1 MRYKSRLHEFVEK
14 WLKEN
19 NLTWE
24 AVLLRGGLN
33 KSIGTDLRKGSTPRP
48 VTLRKLADSMGIPRR
63 RLFEV
68 AGYLDAADTPEDTVR
83 ISDPDLR
90 LFFRGG
96 GWDQLTE
103 DERAIVK
110 DAITLAQRHRL
121 LRAGAAVKQPAPGRT
136 RRNRRKAR
144 R

>member
-1 MRYKSRLHEFVEK
+1 MRYNSALHEFVEK
-14 WLKEN
+14 WLKEH

-48 VTLRKLADSMGIPRR
+48 DTLRKLADSMGLPRR
-63 RLFEV
+63 RLFEL
-68 AGYLDAADTPEDTVR
+68 AGYLEPTDAPEDTAR

-96 GWDQLTE
+96 GWDQLTA
-103 DERAIVK
+103 DEHAIIK
-110 DAITLAQRHRL
+110 DAISLAQRHRL
-121 LRAGAAVKQPAPGRT
+121 LRTSAAAGQPAPGRK
-136 RRNRRKAR
+136 RRNRTAR